1 MSQNLKLA
9 LFDYDGTIV
18 DSAIMIVEGAIA
30 AFRICGLP
38 DPDPKKVRQNIG
50 KPLAI
55 ALDEYMPPGYNVTPN
70 EISEAYRSW
79 YAEQGRLGLQNEPLY
94 PGVVKLLK
102 ELKTDDWL
110 IGIAT
115 NKSRIGLTNGLAKH
129 SLSDMFDITLSTDE
143 NIPKPNPAMAI
154 KAMIDL
160 GVDKENCVM
169 VGDTINDIGL
179 GVNAGIISI
188 GVTWGYN
195 DKNLLTS
202 AGADYLVD
210 DANELSV
217 FCLLYTSPSPRD
229 RQKSRMP
236 SSA

>member
-1 MSQNLKLA
+1 MSKNLKLA

-30 AFRICGLP
+30 AFRMCGLP
-38 DPDPKKVRQNIG
+38 DPNPQKVRENIG

-55 ALDEYMPPGYNVTPN
+55 ALDEYMPPGYNVTP
-70 EISEAYRSW
+70 EQISEAYRSW

-94 PGVVKLLK
+94 TGVVDLLK
-102 ELKTDDWL
+102 ELKADEWL

-129 SLSDMFDITLSTDE
+129 DMSNFFDITLTTDE

-154 KAMIDL
+154 KAMKDL
-160 GVDKENCVM
+160 GIQDKFCVII
-169 VGDTINDIGL
+169 GDTINDIGL

-195 DKNLLTS
+195 NKDLLLN
-202 AGADYLVD
+202 AGATHLVD
-210 DANELSV
+210 NASDLSKLMKTM
-217 FCLLYTSPSPRD
+217 FI
-229 RQKSRMP
+229 
-236 SSA
+236 

>member
-1 MSQNLKLA
+1 MSQKLKLA

-38 DPDPKKVRQNIG
+38 DPDPKKVRENIG

-55 ALDEYMPPGYNVTPN
+55 ALDEYMPPGFNVTPN

-94 PGVVKLLK
+94 PGVVELLK

-115 NKSRIGLTNGLAKH
+115 NKSRIGLINGLAKH

-154 KAMIDL
+154 KAMNDL

-179 GVNAGIISI
+179 GVNAEIISI

-217 FCLLYTSPSPRD
+217 LMKKLFI
-229 RQKSRMP
+229 
-236 SSA
+236 

>member
-1 MSQNLKLA
+1 MAQNLRLA

-38 DPDPKKVRQNIG
+38 DPDPVKVRENIG

-55 ALDEYMPPGYNVTPN
+55 ALDEYMPPGFNVTPN

-94 PGVVKLLK
+94 PGVVELLK
-102 ELKTDDWL
+102 ELKSNDWL

-129 SLSDMFDITLSTDE
+129 NLSDMFDITLSTDE
-143 NIPKPNPAMAI
+143 NIAKPNPAMAI
-154 KAMIDL
+154 RAMNEL
-160 GVDKENCVM
+160 GVEKKYCVM
-169 VGDTINDIGL
+169 IGDTINDIGL
-179 GVNAGIISI
+179 GVNAGIVSI
-188 GVTWGYN
+188 GVLGVIMIRISYHQLVQIT
-195 DKNLLTS
+195 LLMM
-202 AGADYLVD
+202 LI
-210 DANELSV
+210 N
-217 FCLLYTSPSPRD
+217 
-229 RQKSRMP
+229 
-236 SSA
+236 

>member
-1 MSQNLKLA
+1 MSKNLKLA

-30 AFRICGLP
+30 AFRMCGLP
-38 DPDPKKVRQNIG
+38 DPNPQKVRENIG
-50 KPLAI
+50 KPLAV
-55 ALDEYMPPGYNVTPN
+55 ALDLYMPAGYDITP
-70 EISEAYRSW
+70 EQISEAYRDW

-94 PGVVKLLK
+94 TGVVDLLT
-102 ELKTDDWL
+102 ELKDDEWL

-129 SLSDMFDITLSTDE
+129 HMSNFFDITLTTDE

-154 KAMIDL
+154 KAMKDL
-160 GVDKENCVM
+160 GIQDKFCVII
-169 VGDTINDIGL
+169 GDTINDIGL

-195 DKNLLTS
+195 NRDLLLT
-202 AGADYLVD
+202 AGATNLVD
-210 DANELSV
+210 NASDLSKLMKTM
-217 FCLLYTSPSPRD
+217 FI
-229 RQKSRMP
+229 
-236 SSA
+236 

>member
-1 MSQNLKLA
+1 MLQNLRLA

-38 DPDPKKVRQNIG
+38 DPDPKKVRENIG

-55 ALDEYMPPGYNVTPN
+55 ALDEYMPPGFNITPN

-94 PGVVKLLK
+94 PGVVELLK
-102 ELKTDDWL
+102 ELKTNDWL

-154 KAMIDL
+154 KAMNDL

-169 VGDTINDIGL
+169 IGDTINDIGL
-179 GVNAGIISI
+179 GVNAGITSI

-195 DKNLLTS
+195 DKNLLLS

-210 DANELSV
+210 DANQLNT
-217 FCLLYTSPSPRD
+217 LMKKILN
-229 RQKSRMP
+229 
-236 SSA
+236 

>member
-1 MSQNLKLA
+1 MGQNLRLA

-38 DPDPKKVRQNIG
+38 DPDPAKVRENIG

-55 ALDEYMPPGYNVTPN
+55 ALDEYMPPGFNVTPN

-94 PGVVKLLK
+94 PGVVELLK
-102 ELKTDDWL
+102 ELKSNDWL

-129 SLSDMFDITLSTDE
+129 NLSDMFDITLSTDE
-143 NIPKPNPAMAI
+143 NIAKPNPAMAI
-154 KAMIDL
+154 RAMNEL
-160 GVDKENCVM
+160 GVDKNYCVM
-169 VGDTINDIGL
+169 IGDTINDIGL
-179 GVNAGIISI
+179 GVNAGIVSI

-195 DKNLLTS
+195 DKNLLS
-202 AGADYLVD
+202 LAGADYLVD
-210 DANELSV
+210 DANQLSV
-217 FCLLYTSPSPRD
+217 LMKKLFI
-229 RQKSRMP
+229 
-236 SSA
+236 

>member
-1 MSQNLKLA
+1 MSQKLKLA

-38 DPDPKKVRQNIG
+38 DPDPKKVRENIG

-94 PGVVKLLK
+94 PGVVELLK

-154 KAMIDL
+154 KAMNDL

-202 AGADYLVD
+202 AGADYFVD

-217 FCLLYTSPSPRD
+217 LMKKLFI
-229 RQKSRMP
+229 
-236 SSA
+236 

>member
-1 MSQNLKLA
+1 LSQNLKLA

-38 DPDPKKVRQNIG
+38 DPDPKKVRENIG

-55 ALDEYMPPGYNVTPN
+55 ALDEYMPPGFNVTPN

-94 PGVVKLLK
+94 PGVVELLK
-102 ELKTDDWL
+102 ELKTNNWL

-154 KAMIDL
+154 KAMNDL

-169 VGDTINDIGL
+169 IGDTINDIGL

-195 DKNLLTS
+195 DKNLLLST
-202 AGADYLVD
+202 GADYLVD
-210 DANELSV
+210 DANQLNT
-217 FCLLYTSPSPRD
+217 LMKKILN
-229 RQKSRMP
+229 
-236 SSA
+236 

>member
-1 MSQNLKLA
+1 MSQNLRLA

-38 DPDPKKVRQNIG
+38 DPDPAKVRENIG

-55 ALDEYMPPGYNVTPN
+55 ALDEYMPPGFNVTPN

-94 PGVVKLLK
+94 PGVVELLK
-102 ELKTDDWL
+102 ELKSSDWL

-129 SLSDMFDITLSTDE
+129 NLSDMFDITLSTDE
-143 NIPKPNPAMAI
+143 NIAKPNPAMAI
-154 KAMIDL
+154 RAMNEL
-160 GVDKENCVM
+160 GVEKKYCVM
-169 VGDTINDIGL
+169 IGDTINDIGL
-179 GVNAGIISI
+179 GVNAGINSI

-195 DKNLLTS
+195 DRNLLLS

-210 DANELSV
+210 DANQLSV
-217 FCLLYTSPSPRD
+217 LMKKLFIS
-229 RQKSRMP
+229 K
-236 SSA
+236 

>member
-1 MSQNLKLA
+1 MLQNLRLA

-38 DPDPKKVRQNIG
+38 DPDPKKVRENIG

-55 ALDEYMPPGYNVTPN
+55 ALDEYMPPGFNITPN

-94 PGVVKLLK
+94 PGVVELLK
-102 ELKTDDWL
+102 ELKTNDWL

-154 KAMIDL
+154 KAMNDL

-169 VGDTINDIGL
+169 IGDTINDIGL

-195 DKNLLTS
+195 DKNLLLS

-210 DANELSV
+210 DANQLNTLMKKI
-217 FCLLYTSPSPRD
+217 FN
-229 RQKSRMP
+229 
-236 SSA
+236 

>member
-38 DPDPKKVRQNIG
+38 DPDPKKVRENIG

-94 PGVVKLLK
+94 PGVVELLK

-154 KAMIDL
+154 KAMNDL

-179 GVNAGIISI
+179 GVNARIISI

-217 FCLLYTSPSPRD
+217 LMKKLFI
-229 RQKSRMP
+229 
-236 SSA
+236 

>member
-38 DPDPKKVRQNIG
+38 DPDPAKVRENIG

-55 ALDEYMPPGYNVTPN
+55 ALDEYMPPGFNVTPN

-94 PGVVKLLK
+94 PGVVELLK
-102 ELKTDDWL
+102 ELKSSDWL

-129 SLSDMFDITLSTDE
+129 NLSDMFDITLSTDE
-143 NIPKPNPAMAI
+143 NIAKPNPAMAI
-154 KAMIDL
+154 RAMNEL
-160 GVDKENCVM
+160 GVEKKYCVM
-169 VGDTINDIGL
+169 IGDTINDIGL
-179 GVNAGIISI
+179 GVNAGINSI
-188 GVTWGYN
+188 GVKWGYN
-195 DKNLLTS
+195 DKNLLSS

-210 DANELSV
+210 DANQLSV
-217 FCLLYTSPSPRD
+217 LMKKLFIS
-229 RQKSRMP
+229 K
-236 SSA
+236 

>member
-1 MSQNLKLA
+1 MLQNLRLA

-38 DPDPKKVRQNIG
+38 DPDPKKVRENIG

-55 ALDEYMPPGYNVTPN
+55 ALDEYMPPGFNITPN

-94 PGVVKLLK
+94 PGVVELLK
-102 ELKTDDWL
+102 ELKTNDWL

-154 KAMIDL
+154 KAMNDL

-169 VGDTINDIGL
+169 IGDTINDIGL
-179 GVNAGIISI
+179 GVNAGITSI

-195 DKNLLTS
+195 DKNLLLS

-210 DANELSV
+210 DANQLNTLMKEI
-217 FCLLYTSPSPRD
+217 FN
-229 RQKSRMP
+229 
-236 SSA
+236 

>member
-1 MSQNLKLA
+1 MAQNLRLA

-38 DPDPKKVRQNIG
+38 DPDPAKVRENIG

-55 ALDEYMPPGYNVTPN
+55 ALDEYMPPGFNVTPN

-94 PGVVKLLK
+94 PGVVELLQ
-102 ELKTDDWL
+102 ELKSNDWL

-129 SLSDMFDITLSTDE
+129 DLSDMFDITLSTDE
-143 NIPKPNPAMAI
+143 NIAKPNPAMAI
-154 KAMIDL
+154 RAMNEL
-160 GVDKENCVM
+160 GVEKKYCVM
-169 VGDTINDIGL
+169 IGDTINDIGL
-179 GVNAGIISI
+179 GVNAGIVSI

-195 DKNLLTS
+195 NKNLLLS

-210 DANELSV
+210 DANQLSV
-217 FCLLYTSPSPRD
+217 LMKKLFI
-229 RQKSRMP
+229 
-236 SSA
+236 

>member
-1 MSQNLKLA
+1 LGQNLRLA

-38 DPDPKKVRQNIG
+38 DPDPTKVRENIG

-55 ALDEYMPPGYNVTPN
+55 ALDEYMPPGFNVTPN
-70 EISEAYRSW
+70 DISEAYRSW

-94 PGVVKLLK
+94 PGVVELLK
-102 ELKTDDWL
+102 ELKSNDWL

-129 SLSDMFDITLSTDE
+129 NLSDMFDITLSTDE
-143 NIPKPNPAMAI
+143 NIAKPNPAMAI
-154 KAMIDL
+154 RAMNEL
-160 GVDKENCVM
+160 GVEKKHCVM
-169 VGDTINDIGL
+169 IGDTINDIGL
-179 GVNAGIISI
+179 GVNAGIVSI

-195 DKNLLTS
+195 DKNLLLS

-210 DANELSV
+210 DANQLSV
-217 FCLLYTSPSPRD
+217 LMKKLFI
-229 RQKSRMP
+229 
-236 SSA
+236 

>member
-1 MSQNLKLA
+1 MLQNLRLA

-38 DPDPKKVRQNIG
+38 DPDPKKVRENIG

-55 ALDEYMPPGYNVTPN
+55 ALDEYMPPGFNVTPN

-94 PGVVKLLK
+94 PGVVELLK
-102 ELKTDDWL
+102 ELKKNDWL

-154 KAMIDL
+154 KAMNDL

-169 VGDTINDIGL
+169 IGDTINDIGL
-179 GVNAGIISI
+179 GVNAGITSI

-195 DKNLLTS
+195 DKNLLLS
-202 AGADYLVD
+202 AGANYLVD
-210 DANELSV
+210 DANQLNTLMKEI
-217 FCLLYTSPSPRD
+217 FN
-229 RQKSRMP
+229 
-236 SSA
+236 